1 MHCGSK
7 KRVRKGMGGNVRPV
21 DGITDANKSAR
32 REFAYGGSAVKMAK
46 GGQPKYKH
54 GECPKGKH
62 C

>member
-1 MHCGSK
+1 
-7 KRVRKGMGGNVRPV
+7 MGGKVKPV

-32 REFAYGGSAVKMAK
+32 REYAYGGDVKMSK

-54 GECPKGKH
+54 GECPKGKP